1 MGRRVAAAA
10 FLAIAALLLAA
21 GAAESAQSAV
31 VSIGSGSVSPGGDMT
46 VALEARNVSGLG
58 AVSADIIYDPN
69 VIDAVSC
76 SRDPGGVF
84 DLGICNESFASDK
97 VRFTGISAEG
107 VSGQVRLAEV
117 RFRAVG
123 RSGDV
128 STLDVRLST
137 LAGTDGQALPAV
149 AQDGSIAI
157 GGTGTRYP
165 QAQPQPTETSAG
177 GGQETPPQQGTMP
190 APTGTGEAGQEPM
203 QGETSMTTP
212 TATDATAVGAS
223 ATSKTST
230 PTIPGE
236 QASGGSTRP
245 GAGDDGVDWWIWLA
259 ASLGGVALVAA
270 AAVIWRRTP
279 QR

>member
-1 MGRRVAAAA
+1 MGRRVAAAT
-10 FLAIAALLLAA
+10 FLAIAALLLVT
-21 GAAESAQSAV
+21 GATESAQSAV
-31 VSIGSGSVSPGGDMT
+31 VSIGSGNVSPGGDMT

-69 VIDAVSC
+69 VIDAVAC
-76 SRDPGGVF
+76 SGDPGGVF
-84 DLGICNESFASDK
+84 DLGICNESFTSDA
-97 VRFTGISAEG
+97 VRFTGISVEG

-165 QAQPQPTETSAG
+165 QPQATETTSAG
-177 GGQETPPQQGTMP
+177 G
-190 APTGTGEAGQEPM
+190 APMGTGEAGQEPM

-223 ATSKTST
+223 ATSQTST
-230 PTIPGE
+230 PTIPDK
-236 QASGGSTRP
+236 QASGGSTLP
-245 GAGDDGVDWWIWLA
+245 GAGDGGVDWWIWLA

-279 QR
+279 RQ